1 MHRFSPFSTGAIKKT
16 KKPKKKYKYT
26 KEEKETLLINQLLT
40 MGFSYDRAYG
50 CLYYLEKPTIH
61 YALDFFQHIE
71 PNIIN

>member
-1 MHRFSPFSTGAIKKT
+1 
-16 KKPKKKYKYT
+16 
-26 KEEKETLLINQLLT
+26 

-50 CLYYLEKPTIH
+50 CLSYLEKPTIH